1 MVALVV
7 QPLRASPV
15 GLRKENPMQIPHQA
29 LVALANGERFVL
41 MRNVGQ
47 PLAPKLQRLE
57 ELDLELTNFSAGVRH
72 QDPAGQ
78 RNGSTDVDELAHG
91 AAVAEWLNG
100 KALNGELG
108 EVVIAADPKTLGQI
122 RRHCH
127 KELES
132 RIAGEVAKDL
142 INSPIAAI
150 ERALAAA

>member
-1 MVALVV
+1 M
-7 QPLRASPV
+7 
-15 GLRKENPMQIPHQA
+15 KIPHQA

-108 EVVIAADPKTLGQI
+108 EVVVAADPKTLGQI

-132 RIAGEVAKDL
+132 RIVGQVAKDL
-142 INSPIAAI
+142 INSPIAQI
-150 ERALAAA
+150 ERALVAA

>member
-1 MVALVV
+1 M
-7 QPLRASPV
+7 
-15 GLRKENPMQIPHQA
+15 KIPHQA

-100 KALNGELG
+100 KALHGELG
-108 EVVIAADPKTLGQI
+108 EVVVAADPKTLGQI

-132 RIAGEVAKDL
+132 RIVGQVAKDL
-142 INSPIAAI
+142 INSPIAQI
-150 ERALAAA
+150 ERALVAA